1 MAQWESFIQPEKV
14 DFRQGWADEGDF
26 DKWLVTERG
35 LQDLLKVTGIEIDS
49 DTIKQQASV
58 GGFAADIVARD
69 MENKVVI
76 VENQR
81 GQSDHDHLGKML
93 TYAGGLMADTDGGH
107 LIWIAEK
114 IREEHRAALDWLNNH
129 TDIENNFF
137 GLEIALFEAGDKYF
151 PRFNIVS
158 RPNDWSRTER
168 QQLRGGSTE
177 KELLLRDFWD
187 KLLGVFH
194 EKEIQ
199 EFSNK
204 ATRPLHYLSVKTG
217 VSGCTWSLNL
227 LQNKTRVLL
236 YFNNNKEMNKF
247 LFDEL
252 FTRKDEIEKDFGDKL
267 EWIRLDD
274 KIASVIS
281 FGKSISDRANREEW
295 DAFIDQLETH
305 FLRLKTALEQPL
317 QDAKAA
323 WDKQQ
328 AEK

>member
-1 MAQWESFIQPEKV
+1 
-14 DFRQGWADEGDF
+14 
-26 DKWLVTERG
+26 
-35 LQDLLKVTGIEIDS
+35 
-49 DTIKQQASV
+49 
-58 GGFAADIVARD
+58 
-69 MENKVVI
+69 
-76 VENQR
+76 
-81 GQSDHDHLGKML
+81 
-93 TYAGGLMADTDGGH
+93 
-107 LIWIAEK
+107 
-114 IREEHRAALDWLNNH
+114 
-129 TDIENNFF
+129 
-137 GLEIALFEAGDKYF
+137 
-151 PRFNIVS
+151 
-158 RPNDWSRTER
+158 
-168 QQLRGGSTE
+168 
-177 KELLLRDFWD
+177 
-187 KLLGVFH
+187 
-194 EKEIQ
+194 
-199 EFSNK
+199 
-204 ATRPLHYLSVKTG
+204 
-217 VSGCTWSLNL
+217 
-227 LQNKTRVLL
+227 VLL